1 MDTKKLGKYEVR
13 GTLGRGAM
21 GLVYEGW
28 DPAIARRVAIKTV
41 RLPDTTDTE
50 AAELLARF
58 RREAQAAG
66 RLNHP
71 NIVGV
76 FDYGETDEVAF
87 IVMEFID
94 GRSLKAILEKREL
107 LPPAEIARV
116 MTSLLAGLQYS
127 HDNGVVHRD
136 IKPAN
141 IMLTTAGQ
149 VKIADFGI
157 ARIESS
163 SMTQTGAVLGTPAYM
178 SPEQFMG
185 EAVDRRTD
193 IYSSG
198 VVLYQMLTGERPF
211 DGGMSS
217 IMHKALNT
225 VPPHPSDLS
234 VVAPPAFD
242 AVVATAMAKRP
253 ENRFDS
259 ADAFAHA
266 LRKAMDAA
274 AAGIGEDDATRVA
287 TRVPKPAA
295 PAAVAPIR
303 TETAK
308 QRKSLAPVIAV
319 GGVVVLAAVGAF
331 AWYMLPWR
339 TTEQTAAR
347 LESSPPAGSIA
358 PPLAPVPSLPS
369 RPDVAVAE
377 PPPPLSPPTLSVA
390 PPLAPSPPAPP
401 PVVVSVAP
409 PPAPPPTTTPT
420 EVAIA
425 KAMPPPEPA
434 SPPPLPRVET
444 PGVPPPAV
452 EPSAAMTAPQ
462 SPMPA
467 PTQLLPTPP
476 QELASILP
484 VPVPV
489 PVPALPAPV
498 PSVPFD
504 FTGARSL
511 AQGVPCALLD
521 IRERATPQNIVP
533 RELFG
538 PALPGAEFDAFL
550 RQLREQYGP
559 MQIATQPLA
568 SGHCAAMSAVADLV
582 RRSRAQGPALR
593 IIAPGAPV
601 AVGGR
606 FKVGAAVERDMVLY
620 VDLYEADGW
629 VHHVL
634 HRGLA
639 GGSAGDVEDMTAV
652 EAAGQY
658 LVVAIATPTPLAGA
672 QRSPRE
678 RGETYLPVLK
688 RELSRMAS
696 TSAGSVRAEIAV
708 VAALARPAAPPP
720 RPSPAVAAIPRA
732 PSLNASRC
740 ADIVAR
746 AQLGEGL
753 SDADRAALRTSCRP

>member
-1 MDTKKLGKYEVR
+1 MDAKKLGKYEVR

-50 AAELLARF
+50 AAEMLARF
-58 RREAQAAG
+58 KREAQAAG

-107 LPPAEIARV
+107 LPPTEIARV

-141 IMLTTAGQ
+141 IMLTIAGQ

-185 EAVDRRTD
+185 EGVDRRTD

-225 VPPHPSDLS
+225 VPPRPSDLS

-242 AVVATAMAKRP
+242 AVVAKAMAKRP
-253 ENRFDS
+253 ENRFDT
-259 ADAFAHA
+259 ADAFALA

-274 AAGIGEDDATRVA
+274 AAGIGDDDATRVA
-287 TRVPKPAA
+287 MRAPKPAA
-295 PAAVAPIR
+295 PAVAAPVR
-303 TETAK
+303 TKTPTTETAK
-308 QRKSLAPVIAV
+308 ARKSLAPVIAF
-319 GGVVVLAAVGAF
+319 GGVVVLAAVGAS
-331 AWYMLPWR
+331 AWYMLPLR
-339 TTEQTAAR
+339 TTEQTVAR
-347 LESSPPAGSIA
+347 LETPPPALPAPPSSRVDAPAVEPPLPASPP
-358 PPLAPVPSLPS
+358 
-369 RPDVAVAE
+369 
-377 PPPPLSPPTLSVA
+377 LSVA
-390 PPLAPSPPAPP
+390 PPPAPSPPAPP
-401 PVVVSVAP
+401 PVAASITPPPP
-409 PPAPPPTTTPT
+409 PPAAAAPA
-420 EVAIA
+420 EAAIA
-425 KAMPPPEPA
+425 KPAPLLEPPSLPPP
-434 SPPPLPRVET
+434 PRIET
-444 PGVPPPAV
+444 PLASPPAV
-452 EPSAAMTAPQ
+452 EPSATTSAPQDTAPA
-462 SPMPA
+462 PPPA
-467 PTQLLPTPP
+467 PPK
-476 QELASILP
+476 ELASISP
-484 VPVPV
+484 A
-489 PVPALPAPV
+489 PVPALPAPAPAPP
-498 PSVPFD
+498 PSFD

-511 AQGVPCALLD
+511 ARGVPCALLD
-521 IRERATPQNIVP
+521 VRERATPQGIVP
-533 RELFG
+533 AELFG

-550 RQLREQYGP
+550 RQLRGQFGS
-559 MQIATQPLA
+559 MQINTQPLA
-568 SGHCAAMSAVADLV
+568 SGHCAAVSALGELV
-582 RRSRAQGPALR
+582 RQTREQGRALR
-593 IIAPGAPV
+593 IIAPDAPV
-601 AVGGR
+601 TVGGR
-606 FKVGAAVERDMVLY
+606 FKIGATVERDMVLY

-639 GGSAGDVEDMTAV
+639 GGGIGDVEDMTAV
-652 EAAGQY
+652 EAPGQY
-658 LVVAIATPTPLAGA
+658 LVVAIAAPTSLVTA

-688 RELSRMAS
+688 RELARIAS
-696 TSAGSVRAEIAV
+696 MSAGLVRAEITV
-708 VAALARPAAPPP
+708 LTALARQPATPSP
-720 RPSPAVAAIPRA
+720 RPPPAVAAIPRA